1 MFAKIIG
8 ICATIF
14 IIGKFAGIGG
24 EQVKYFTDIAKI
36 TLTQHEVNSIAHLI
50 YTGEVIGNGRISEK
64 SSEEWSRYIRSQ
76 MKADIP
82 GRDSAKDYWD
92 KFYNVHEVDTV
103 PGLSGEGFVVRSC
116 GPDTLENTD
125 DDIISGFEYHE

>member
-1 MFAKIIG
+1 MLAKMIG

-24 EQVKYFTDIAKI
+24 EQIKYFTDIAKI
-36 TLTQHEVNSIAHLI
+36 TLTQHEVNSIAHQI
-50 YTGEVIGNGRISEK
+50 YVMTIVDGRIPDK
-64 SSEEWSRYIRSQ
+64 SSEEWAQYIRAN

-82 GRDSAKDYWD
+82 GRDAAKDYWD
-92 KFYNVHEVDTV
+92 EFYKVNEVDTV

-116 GPDTLENTD
+116 GPDAQENTE
-125 DDIISGFEYHE
+125 DDITSGFEYHE

>member
-8 ICATIF
+8 LCATIF
-14 IIGKFAGIGG
+14 IIGKFAGIGE

-36 TLTQHEVNSIAHLI
+36 TLTQHEVNSIAHQI
-50 YTGEVIGNGRISEK
+50 YGMTIVDGRIPDQSN
-64 SSEEWSRYIRSQ
+64 EEWAKYIRAN

-82 GRDSAKDYWD
+82 GRDPAKDYWE
-92 KFYNVHEVDTV
+92 KFYNVGEVDQV

-116 GPDTLENTD
+116 GPDTLENTE

>member
-1 MFAKIIG
+1 MIG

-36 TLTQHEVNSIAHLI
+36 TLTQHEVNSIAHQI
-50 YTGEVIGNGRISEK
+50 YGMTIVDGRIPDQ
-64 SSEEWSRYIRSQ
+64 SSEDWAAYIRAN

-103 PGLSGEGFVVRSC
+103 PGLSREGFVVRSC

-125 DDIISGFEYHE
+125 DDIISGFEYNE

>member
-36 TLTQHEVNSIAHLI
+36 TLTQHEVNSIAHQI
-50 YTGEVIGNGRISEK
+50 YGMTIIDGRIPDRSDED
-64 SSEEWSRYIRSQ
+64 WAAYIRAN

-103 PGLSGEGFVVRSC
+103 PGLSREGFVVRSC

-125 DDIISGFEYHE
+125 DDIISGFEYNE

>member
-1 MFAKIIG
+1 MFAKMIG

-36 TLTQHEVNSIAHLI
+36 TLTQHEVNSIAHQI
-50 YTGEVIGNGRISEK
+50 YGMTIVDGRIPDQ
-64 SSEEWSRYIRSQ
+64 SSEDWAAYIRAN

-103 PGLSGEGFVVRSC
+103 PGLSREGFVVRSC

-125 DDIISGFEYHE
+125 DDIISGFEYNE